1 MAREVPMR
9 KLKYNHHIETDADF
23 AVIDDADS
31 CRWYE
36 YMAEDFY
43 VDVSHVQGNIYRV
56 RSTERFAGG
65 IVGRNFCYSHEI
77 DTARSLCIAFMMLW
91 ETLGIPEFTDQS
103 K

>member
-1 MAREVPMR
+1 MRSRVTSSAMARVVPVR

-23 AVIDDADS
+23 AVIDDTDS
-31 CRWYE
+31 YRWYE

-65 IVGRNFCYSHEI
+65 IVCRHFCCGNEI
-77 DTARSLCIAFMMLW
+77 ETARALCIAFMFLW
-91 ETLGIPEFTDQS
+91 
-103 K
+103 